1 MQRRDELRSKLLKM
15 SQAELESWAVVQGM
29 AEAEAEGVKVAAL
42 LKKEDEGDTVL
53 KSLPVIGRSDLRDV
67 LRSMGDEISEEDLS
81 EMLRE
86 VGVYDS
92 DQSDWQI
99 RFEHFAAIA
108 EGLDASETAP
118 PTASHRWPPAQYGPV
133 AAQPDTRAL
142 ASWIQSNGAA
152 QEHRLSL
159 LDSCRTREPWGSAEQ
174 LVGILEKLDADG
186 RLKQFLAALP
196 RTVEVPAQPRAG
208 RAHVTKSLGFRADDA
223 LVVTDVVAGS
233 AAARQGVERG
243 LQLLRFGPHS
253 VAGLR
258 SFAQLVDAVRASPAP
273 WVFRFSASAVGA
285 FGFGELTDNNPHN
298 ASRARLPK
306 EAVVDLRSLHARRDV
321 FGQPTNSGVTAAA

>member
-1 MQRRDELRSKLLKM
+1 M
-15 SQAELESWAVVQGM
+15 
-29 AEAEAEGVKVAAL
+29 
-42 LKKEDEGDTVL
+42 
-53 KSLPVIGRSDLRDV
+53 
-67 LRSMGDEISEEDLS
+67 
-81 EMLRE
+81 
-86 VGVYDS
+86 
-92 DQSDWQI
+92 
-99 RFEHFAAIA
+99 
-108 EGLDASETAP
+108 
-118 PTASHRWPPAQYGPV
+118 
-133 AAQPDTRAL
+133 
-142 ASWIQSNGAA
+142 
-152 QEHRLSL
+152 
-159 LDSCRTREPWGSAEQ
+159 
-174 LVGILEKLDADG
+174 
-186 RLKQFLAALP
+186 
-196 RTVEVPAQPRAG
+196 
-208 RAHVTKSLGFRADDA
+208 
-223 LVVTDVVAGS
+223 TDVVAGS